1 MSGPTNEKTS
11 RAGLVSSENNINAD
25 STAKPPKPELDLA
38 SWAALG
44 ASAKPSR
51 YHGKPNWKRSKTR
64 TGLKSLIVMLAL
76 YGLIPFSMADRL
88 IQSGGLRHD

>member
-11 RAGLVSSENNINAD
+11 RAGLASSENNISAD

-44 ASAKPSR
+44 ANAKPSR
-51 YHGKPNWKRSKTR
+51 TYRQP
-64 TGLKSLIVMLAL
+64 KSTWQR
-76 YGLIPFSMADRL
+76 GRK
-88 IQSGGLRHD
+88 